1 MEDGS
6 AVDGT
11 IVWSSDSKT
20 LTFHPAEDLEEG
32 KTYQITVEVS
42 ATDTVGNGLTSASE
56 TSFETSKSGE
66 EQSFLDLYWWVLVLV
81 AIVLI
86 VLILIAWRM
95 RRRPEPDWETL
106 EEEST
111 H

>member
-1 MEDGS
+1 M
-6 AVDGT
+6 
-11 IVWSSDSKT
+11 T

-32 KTYQITVEVS
+32 KTYQIIVEVS
-42 ATDTVGNGLTSASE
+42 GTDIAGNGLTSTSE

-66 EQSFLDLYWWVLVLV
+66 DLSFLDEYWWIAVLV

-86 VLILIAWRM
+86 VLILIAWRI